1 VVALAVVLSVVVAL
15 LAVLVAGLLRSH
27 ADILRALHDLGV
39 GVGEPAGSGEGRQG
53 HGESHG
59 SGTDS
64 HGTDPVR
71 VPLTMGPPLPGERSS
86 TSAPPVLGVD
96 PRGDALAV
104 TVTGNDHL
112 TLLSFL
118 SSGCATCHAFWEAFR
133 SSDQLGLSPRI
144 RLVVVTKGP
153 DMEIPSE
160 VAAQAPR
167 GVPVVMSTDAWGDYE
182 VPGSPFF
189 VLIDGASGRRIG
201 EGVANRFEQV
211 VELVRRA
218 EADARVFS
226 LGSTS
231 RGYAG
236 ARVGQRPRVDG
247 SGHHAGRPEPLP
259 DVTRRDLR
267 SCAGG
272 GSTGGRRQLRRQE
285 GGLTVATLRAHGIA
299 APLPTGFEGRI
310 FIRPTVGQ
318 EVAYPVANFATFA
331 LPTEMGDF
339 GGGAVNLMSSTDIF
353 ATLFEYGPES
363 LGMPLFARQGMPRSL
378 TPDDFRPY
386 LLRRGL
392 TGQSGTQWFFTESGR
407 PFTLYVV
414 LGSHSLRNQ
423 LIPRVNQL
431 IGGLAVS
438 SSVVPA
444 APSTRLTTAAGA
456 PWN

>member
-1 VVALAVVLSVVVAL
+1 
-15 LAVLVAGLLRSH
+15 
-27 ADILRALHDLGV
+27 
-39 GVGEPAGSGEGRQG
+39 
-53 HGESHG
+53 
-59 SGTDS
+59 
-64 HGTDPVR
+64 
-71 VPLTMGPPLPGERSS
+71 
-86 TSAPPVLGVD
+86 
-96 PRGDALAV
+96 
-104 TVTGNDHL
+104 
-112 TLLSFL
+112 
-118 SSGCATCHAFWEAFR
+118 
-133 SSDQLGLSPRI
+133 
-144 RLVVVTKGP
+144 
-153 DMEIPSE
+153 
-160 VAAQAPR
+160 
-167 GVPVVMSTDAWGDYE
+167 
-182 VPGSPFF
+182 
-189 VLIDGASGRRIG
+189 
-201 EGVANRFEQV
+201 
-211 VELVRRA
+211 
-218 EADARVFS
+218 
-226 LGSTS
+226 
-231 RGYAG
+231 
-236 ARVGQRPRVDG
+236 
-247 SGHHAGRPEPLP
+247 
-259 DVTRRDLR
+259 
-267 SCAGG
+267 
-272 GSTGGRRQLRRQE
+272 
-285 GGLTVATLRAHGIA
+285 VATLRAHGI
-299 APLPTGFEGRI
+299 EGRI